1 MSCVS
6 RVGYA
11 LDIGVY
17 MRCPN
22 CGIDDSKVVDS
33 RTTEA
38 EDAIRRRRECLDCQT
53 RFTTYERLEEQP
65 IIVIK
70 KDGTTEPFDRAKLLR
85 GLMTACTKR
94 PITSNQINALISD
107 IESTLQNAYQYE
119 IESTLLGDM
128 TLVRLREL
136 DPVAYVRFASVYKDF
151 QDLEEFNDELREL
164 S

>member
-1 MSCVS
+1 
-6 RVGYA
+6 
-11 LDIGVY
+11 
-17 MRCPN
+17 MRCPS
-22 CGIDDSKVVDS
+22 CGIGDSKVVDS

-65 IIVIK
+65 IVVIK
-70 KDGTTEPFDRAKLLR
+70 KDGTTEPFDRAKLVR
-85 GLMTACTKR
+85 GLMRACAKR